1 MGVLFWLALTLI
13 LLVIE
18 ALTLGLVTIWFACG
32 AFAAAITAMIIG
44 TGHVAAE
51 LIVFVIFSG
60 LTIVLIRPFFKG
72 RLKTGSSKTNI
83 DELIGKKVK
92 VITKIDNFNGT
103 GQVMV
108 NGIEWTALS
117 ADDNK
122 VIDENAA
129 VVIKEIRGVK
139 LIVEKY
145 EEEL

>member
-1 MGVLFWLALTLI
+1 MGVLFWLALTLV

-32 AFAAAITAMIIG
+32 AFAAAITAMFIG
-44 TGHVAAE
+44 TGHVAVE
-51 LIVFVIFSG
+51 LIVFVVFSG
-60 LTIVLIRPFFKG
+60 LTIFLIRPFFKG
-72 RLKTGSSKTNI
+72 KLKVGNSKTNI

-92 VITKIDNFNGT
+92 VLTKIDNFNGT

-129 VVIKEIRGVK
+129 VIIKEIRGVK

-145 EEEL
+145 EEEA

>member
-32 AFAAAITAMIIG
+32 AFAAAITAIFIG
-44 TGHVAAE
+44 EGHVAVE

-60 LTIVLIRPFFKG
+60 LTILLIRPFFKG
-72 RLKTGSSKTNI
+72 KLKAGSSKTNI

-92 VITKIDNFNGT
+92 VLTKIDNFNGT

-122 VIDENAA
+122 VIEENAA

-145 EEEL
+145 EEEA